1 MNGPPTTEEGIDA
14 RVLMLA
20 DCEIDQ
26 DRSGVVTYDELL
38 DVVRHKLE
46 IKASVL
52 STNDLKAL
60 WCALDTDDSNQLT
73 PEEMGKFFKR
83 GEVDRKARSLQR
95 QQTII
100 LEKRQTLGRD
110 AMIAASNRALD
121 SQPTSEM
128 RKELE
133 ASGVPI
139 PHGEALIAHSRRFNE
154 WLEECRYAMGLA
166 ASSTWFNLYTVIDE
180 DRSGVV
186 TYDELLDVLRHKCE
200 IGPSVLS
207 TNDLKALWCALD
219 TDDSNQLTPEEM
231 GVFFKRGEK
240 DRTRGLKR
248 QMTSTKSLNAGSV
261 SEAGVPEMEHELSYE
276 DMYNIM

>member
-1 MNGPPTTEEGIDA
+1 MTD
-14 RVLMLA
+14 VHA
-20 DCEIDQ
+20 DG
-26 DRSGVVTYDELL
+26 SGVVTYDELL

-95 QQTII
+95 QQT
-100 LEKRQTLGRD
+100 LKREKRQSLGRD

-133 ASGVPI
+133 ANGTTLPDEEQLTSLSV
-139 PHGEALIAHSRRFNE
+139 RFSE
-154 WLEECRYAMGLA
+154 SC
-166 ASSTWFNLYTVIDE
+166 ASSID
-180 DRSGVV
+180 
-186 TYDELLDVLRHKCE
+186 
-200 IGPSVLS
+200 LS
-207 TNDLKALWCALD
+207 
-219 TDDSNQLTPEEM
+219 
-231 GVFFKRGEK
+231 
-240 DRTRGLKR
+240 
-248 QMTSTKSLNAGSV
+248 
-261 SEAGVPEMEHELSYE
+261 
-276 DMYNIM
+276 

>member
-1 MNGPPTTEEGIDA
+1 MNRPPTTEEGIDA

-95 QQTII
+95 QQT
-100 LEKRQTLGRD
+100 LKREKRQSLGRD

-154 WLEECRYAMGLA
+154 WLERYRYEQNKAE
-166 ASSTWFNLYTVIDE
+166 SSTWFNLYCEIDE
-180 DRSGVV
+180 GAPSMPGSALAVDACRRRSKIWRAPDRV
-186 TYDELLDVLRHKCE
+186 
-200 IGPSVLS
+200 
-207 TNDLKALWCALD
+207 
-219 TDDSNQLTPEEM
+219 
-231 GVFFKRGEK
+231 
-240 DRTRGLKR
+240 
-248 QMTSTKSLNAGSV
+248 
-261 SEAGVPEMEHELSYE
+261 
-276 DMYNIM
+276 